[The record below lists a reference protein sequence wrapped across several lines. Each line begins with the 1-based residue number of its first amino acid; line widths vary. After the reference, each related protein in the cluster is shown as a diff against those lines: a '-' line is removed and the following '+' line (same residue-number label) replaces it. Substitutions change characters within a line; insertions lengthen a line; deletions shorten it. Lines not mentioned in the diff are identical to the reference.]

1 MKTNSKS
8 IFLFISLLIFVLVY
22 FYNENRNANILEK
35 ERIEDIKKDRIK
47 QRKINN
53 KKSFDDLSKM
63 F

>member
-35 ERIEDIKKDRIK
+35 ERIEDIKKDSIK